1 LGGSGSVAVFV
12 SQIVTAQLINLARQD
27 RSRPQTPSLPAR
39 LTTTALRRQRTS
51 LLFEASSAMRP
62 KLTRLQ
68 SPTRIPAAALRVCE
82 APYFLGEER
91 EGGGFLPPPACP
103 IAWQKAPRCRP
114 ESMPLTGV
122 RHMLTRTQVPQPT
135 SPNKRTGRTKFQLLL
150 TDRLPAFLI
159 WGWFKVAL
167 AVVFEI
173 IGAPEEIRTPDPQI
187 RSLRLLVITLNCYR
201 PFASHGA
208 SCDSQRQASPV

>member
-82 APYFLGEER
+82 APDFLGEER
-91 EGGGFLPPPACP
+91 EGGGFLLPPACP
-103 IAWQKAPRCRP
+103 NA
-114 ESMPLTGV
+114 V
-122 RHMLTRTQVPQPT
+122 HMGADLEPYCATDTDSDRGARSRRSARGPQPRRSFSLVREDSR
-135 SPNKRTGRTKFQLLL
+135 SPQRFL
-150 TDRLPAFLI
+150 TVRWWAHKGSNLGPA
-159 WGWFKVAL
+159 
-167 AVVFEI
+167 
-173 IGAPEEIRTPDPQI
+173 D
-187 RSLRLLVITLNCYR
+187 
-201 PFASHGA
+201 
-208 SCDSQRQASPV
+208 